1 MSQKSKHYQ
10 IIQLENGEIIVV
22 HETWVSPEKQHVF
35 WPPYP
40 DNYTYRR
47 SLENSEEP
55 AAHWTIHPTKRV
67 IYQTDNLPKAL
78 AKVKEAEYTSNIDS
92 DDENVR
98 RKRVKYPSKRYLRL
112 SDSERP

>member
-10 IIQLENGEIIVV
+10 LIELENGEIIVV

-47 SLENSEEP
+47 SLEKREEP

-67 IYQTDNLPKAL
+67 IYRTDNLPKAL
-78 AKVKEAEYTSNIDS
+78 AKVKKAEYTSNIVYYHLLPHIVTLKEQNS
-92 DDENVR
+92 QILAAIRQNI
-98 RKRVKYPSKRYLRL
+98 L
-112 SDSERP
+112 